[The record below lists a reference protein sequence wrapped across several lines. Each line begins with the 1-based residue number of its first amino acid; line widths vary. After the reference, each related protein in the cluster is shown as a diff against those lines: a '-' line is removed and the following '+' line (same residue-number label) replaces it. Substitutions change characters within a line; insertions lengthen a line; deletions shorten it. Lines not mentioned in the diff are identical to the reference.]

1 MRQKS
6 QFGKFS
12 DLAAKI
18 LSVPHAEI
26 KAKLDAEKKEKAR
39 IKKGKLKRPE

>member
-1 MRQKS
+1 MRQKN

-18 LSVPHAEI
+18 LSVPHDEI
-26 KAKLDAEKKEKAR
+26 KAKLDEEKKEKAKR
-39 IKKGKLKRPE
+39 KLRKGAKA